1 MYCGGWVKLVY
12 GNPPGKY
19 LIKVVNR
26 YNKARCYG
34 SVLFYNE
41 GENYLTVE
49 LMVTGDKE
57 ITHDTIDESAIA
69 LELKKLRTEV
79 KLLKEMVHSDRLPEK
94 GLFPNFGPI
103 PGVIYHGY
111 HAVLIPEEQ
120 LHQYAEKLVRGMTY
134 VLDGKV
140 LDENFHIKLYVIDL
154 PRADRLLQIFRK
166 NAETHHRGLGFV
178 VRRLIREDDQAW
190 IYEFGIWQKLV
201 FYVEVL
207 PSKAKK

>member
-1 MYCGGWVKLVY
+1 MEKKYRYTEKELGDVFEGKVIYTDIDLHDLVAY
-12 GNPPGKY
+12 ILREEKDTVTGRRRYKHVAHTYTDMNDGKICSDVCNPPFKILKDDMDTFHPPGKY

-79 KLLKEMVHSDRLPEK
+79 KLLKEMV
-94 GLFPNFGPI
+94 
-103 PGVIYHGY
+103 
-111 HAVLIPEEQ
+111 
-120 LHQYAEKLVRGMTY
+120 
-134 VLDGKV
+134 
-140 LDENFHIKLYVIDL
+140 
-154 PRADRLLQIFRK
+154 
-166 NAETHHRGLGFV
+166 
-178 VRRLIREDDQAW
+178 
-190 IYEFGIWQKLV
+190 
-201 FYVEVL
+201 
-207 PSKAKK
+207 KKKSP